1 MFHTYKCVAFQ
12 VSWLKHT
19 ERIPNLL
26 ALNNISN
33 SLDRRLNAIVGED
46 WSEFV
51 LMIEN
56 VKVKDIGDYECQIS
70 GTNHTSI
77 SRVLNLNVVS
87 KLAFLK
93 F

>member
-33 SLDRRLNAIVGED
+33 SLDRRVKAIVGED

-51 LMIEN
+51 LMIKN
-56 VKVKDIGDYECQIS
+56 AKVEDSGDYECQIS
-70 GTNHTSI
+70 GPDHTSI
-77 SRVLNLNVVS
+77 SRVLHLNVVG